1 MSLELRKSSNWWY
14 AVIFVNGKKRIVN
27 LKVPIT
33 GKRPPKRT
41 MQGND
46 EFEQSRGR
54 AQEAYD
60 RLAAEMAED
69 RTGERTL
76 QKLAEAKTGREVEF
90 PKLADLAD
98 WWAKIPRRKAPD
110 DRYALQCRLRLE
122 RFAKFV
128 AEHQRGATE
137 FIEVKPATAK
147 AFMEAEADRNVSPK
161 TWNDSLKLLRATFK
175 HLHPHL
181 SDGSN
186 PFHGLVTKAS
196 ETVNR
201 EPFTVEELKAIAEAC
216 ANDDFIRPIIV
227 TGMCTAMRRGDCC
240 LLKWGDVDLKA
251 GFLSVETAKTGQRV
265 DIPIFPMLAEELNRA
280 KAKSGG
286 SEFCFPDAAR
296 MYQSNPDGITWRV
309 KQVLARALDRPPG
322 DGTPAL
328 PAPLNRDEVR
338 SRVEAHLARLG
349 ETTKARRMR
358 AVFEAY
364 DRGGS
369 LEEVMAATGT
379 SRGTV
384 SNYLNEL
391 ERETGTS
398 IVRGHRRA
406 VKTDALQEDRENGQR
421 RASLHDFHS
430 FRVTWITLA
439 LAAGVPLE
447 LVQRVTGHR
456 TVAVVLKHYFR
467 PGREDFRQHLLRAM
481 PEILATANHGQP
493 MNATDDGLVETSSQR
508 WRQETH
514 RLLAQMTPQNW
525 RQLRD
530 RLTRL
535 LAFRPP

>member
-1 MSLELRKSSNWWY
+1 MSLELRKSSQWWY
-14 AVIFVNGKKRIVN
+14 GVFMTNGQKIIVN
-27 LKVPIT
+27 LKVPIA

-41 MQGND
+41 MQGDD

-60 RLAAEMAED
+60 RLAREMTED
-69 RTGERTL
+69 RTGERAL

-110 DRYALQCRLRLE
+110 ERYALQVRLRLK
-122 RFAKFV
+122 RFAEFV
-128 AEHQRGATE
+128 GKHQKGATE
-137 FIEVKPATAK
+137 FIEVKPATAR
-147 AFMEAEADRNVSPK
+147 AFMDAELARKVSPK
-161 TWNDSLKLLRATFK
+161 TWNDTLKLLRATFK
-175 HLHPHL
+175 HLHPQL
-181 SDGSN
+181 AEGSN

-201 EPFTVEELKAIAEAC
+201 EPFSVEELKAITEAC

-240 LLKWGDVDLKA
+240 LLKWVDVDLAA

-265 DIPIFPMLAEELNRA
+265 DIPIFPMLADELNRA
-280 KAKSGG
+280 KAKAGR

-296 MYQSNPDGITWRV
+296 MYQNNPDGITWRV
-309 KQVLARALDRPPG
+309 KQVLARALDSKTAA
-322 DGTPAL
+322 DSPAL
-328 PAPLNRDEVR
+328 PPTAISPEDVRAQVEAYLKRLGDSPRVPRMRQVFNAYAGGASLDEVITA
-338 SRVEAHLARLG
+338 SG
-349 ETTKARRMR
+349 C
-358 AVFEAY
+358 
-364 DRGGS
+364 
-369 LEEVMAATGT
+369 

-391 ERETGTS
+391 ERETGAS
-398 IVRGHRRA
+398 IVRSHRRA
-406 VKTDALQEDRENGQR
+406 VKTDGLQEERENGQR

-467 PGREDFRQHLLRAM
+467 PGREDFRQALGKAM
-481 PEILATANHGQP
+481 PQILGAGGRKNIKVEILNVLNGMTASTWEADRS
-493 MNATDDGLVETSSQR
+493 MMVE
-508 WRQETH
+508 
-514 RLLAQMTPQNW
+514 LAKS
-525 RQLRD
+525 L
-530 RLTRL
+530 
-535 LAFRPP
+535 